1 MRWNIFD
8 DSRLAFNGLNG
19 AISTF
24 RDGEIR
30 DIRADTT
37 KLSTNEEMTRARQH
51 FFKTAVGLT
60 PIMYA
65 MIMKSIEESSMQQQ
79 LRKSSAANG
88 FSTQFPQRL
97 LNHHHLK
104 QSRSREPLGVTPL
117 IFTQLHRPQNQIPLA
132 AL

>member
-37 KLSTNEEMTRARQH
+37 KLSTNEE
-51 FFKTAVGLT
+51 
-60 PIMYA
+60 
-65 MIMKSIEESSMQQQ
+65 EEV
-79 LRKSSAANG
+79 AANKH
-88 FSTQFPQRL
+88 FLR
-97 LNHHHLK
+97 
-104 QSRSREPLGVTPL
+104 
-117 IFTQLHRPQNQIPLA
+117 
-132 AL
+132 